1 VSGYT
6 TAMVRRIR
14 EEIIEDDAP
23 VLVERRVTRTGG
35 YAPNSAAILFAVVL
49 AIVLLVLL
57 VGAL

>member
-1 VSGYT
+1 
-6 TAMVRRIR
+6 MVRRIR

-23 VLVERRVTRTGG
+23 VLVERRVTRTSNF
-35 YAPNSAAILFAVVL
+35 APNPAAIMFAVVL